1 MGQEEGSSGAGRR
14 EGVGQVGGKGRGR
27 YIHTYICNAAGRV
40 CTYVCTVCRDLDCVA
55 ECSIHC
61 GHLRTLCEPE
71 THSKHFLPDLFLT
84 TCFGSCQL
92 FY

>member
-1 MGQEEGSSGAGRR
+1 MKEGAGQVGGKGGQEEGSSGAG
-14 EGVGQVGGKGRGR
+14 
-27 YIHTYICNAAGRV
+27 TYICNAAGRV

-55 ECSIHC
+55 ACVSYS
-61 GHLRTLCEPE
+61 LWPPTLCEPE
-71 THSKHFLPDLFLT
+71 THSKNLLPDLFLT